1 MSIKSSF
8 SKFPKKKFSK
18 AFGQFYASLNGFW
31 LTDSDGSRLEWGDV
45 QWDQS
50 PRDRGW
56 GQEGDVLFH
65 LLHHP
70 GGVWQLYPNSLIS
83 DTLKLQ
89 RSNTITVINVTENFG
104 LYMSKTEIT
113 IWKRTMFLL

>member
-8 SKFPKKKFSK
+8 SKFPKNKFSK
-18 AFGQFYASLNGFW
+18 AFGQFYSSLNGFW

-70 GGVWQLYPNSLIS
+70 SGVWQLYPNSLIS